1 MWVSFVDVRYAGP
14 LQSHRKTGFKINKAF
29 RMAGRMRDCE
39 SQSNKNTR
47 RRNLKAAKRSSWR
60 PRKMLR
66 NKYTLTLKN
75 IGLRIFYSNN
85 TNAA

>member
-29 RMAGRMRDCE
+29 RMANE
-39 SQSNKNTR
+39 WEIVNLESNKNSR